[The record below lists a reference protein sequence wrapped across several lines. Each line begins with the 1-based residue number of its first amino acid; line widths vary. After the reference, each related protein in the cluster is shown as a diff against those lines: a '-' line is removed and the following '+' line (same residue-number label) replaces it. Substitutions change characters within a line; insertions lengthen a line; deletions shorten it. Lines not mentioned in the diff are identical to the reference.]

1 MVSGKPSIL
10 AWRTGRSDKLFD
22 HHAYKLIGPLFSLG
36 STPPPLHHRS
46 VPKLMT
52 TSEAETKRQQAI
64 EFLRRIGNHDDAERF
79 EAMDARDYA
88 EHKGA
93 QISEKTNRRKGTM
106 PQPTGPT
113 KSDLTDTLSQIA
125 DLAEE
130 ALDPELTREELVS
143 KVKELSDLATGESDE
158 EDEDEDDSSSD
169 SDDDDLD

>member
-1 MVSGKPSIL
+1 MWI
-10 AWRTGRSDKLFD
+10 RSARLCVTNSFS
-22 HHAYKLIGPLFSLG
+22 HHAYKLAGGLFSLG
-36 STPPPLHHRS
+36 IHAASMHDES

-52 TSEAETKRQQAI
+52 TSEAETKRQKAV
-64 EFLRRIGNHDDAERF
+64 EFLRRIGKSDDAERF

-93 QISEKTNRRKGTM
+93 QLSEKTNGRQRTM

-113 KSDLTDTLSQIA
+113 KGELNETLSQIA

-143 KVKELSDLATGESDE
+143 KVKELSDLASGETD
-158 EDEDEDDSSSD
+158 DDDSSSD
-169 SDDDDLD
+169 DDSDDDDSDDDEDQD